1 MAKKT
6 AYDVVLEVSDMVSA
20 ALDSLLEQTDG
31 EEDGDLTNKK
41 ALRQVV
47 KQLNKA
53 ATTLAKVAA

>member
-6 AYDVVLEVSDMVSA
+6 DYDVILEVSDLVSA

-31 EEDGDLTNKK
+31 EDDGDPTNKK
-41 ALRQVV
+41 ALRQVI